1 MGETANLFDLIS
13 ITSELS
19 FTEHFDAKNS
29 VAPKNLFSKC
39 DLFIGQFIIPFIFFL
54 MLVYVLNLSSE

>member
-39 DLFIGQFIIPFIFFL
+39 DLFIGHYNSLYIFL